1 MKKKKKKKKKKKI
14 KVKKK
19 KKKKKKK
26 IQYNTLLNY
35 SIFLYKYKNV
45 EDYIDLRHIYI
56 NI

>member
-1 MKKKKKKKKKKKI
+1 MNQN
-14 KVKKK
+14 KKK